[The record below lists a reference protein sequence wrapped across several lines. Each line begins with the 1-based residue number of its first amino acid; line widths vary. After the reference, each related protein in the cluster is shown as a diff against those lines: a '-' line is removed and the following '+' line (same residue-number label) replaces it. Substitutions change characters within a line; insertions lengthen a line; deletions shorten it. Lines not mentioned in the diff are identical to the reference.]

1 MNSNTGNC
9 LNVVILTR
17 FIGIGDILRISL
29 PSKRNRYL
37 QVDLVAGKRWN
48 RIERLRNWTR
58 LEI

>member
-37 QVDLVAGKRWN
+37 QVDLVAGQRWN
-48 RIERLRNWTR
+48 RIERLRNWT
-58 LEI
+58 